1 MYEYIIKAAAAVVL
15 EELMLKSGIVEKI
28 FQIGSSSLFIFQMMV
43 EMCECRKILPNWENW
58 GRFSL
63 IGKMMKEMCICRK
76 ILPNLEELTNLRNLE
91 DVNSSKFGRFENSSK
106 FGRYDNSL
114 KFGRSLANFSKLK
127 NFG

>member
-91 DVNSSKFGRFENSSK
+91 D
-106 FGRYDNSL
+106 L
-114 KFGRSLANFSKLK
+114 KILPNLEDFWKIFQIWDKCCAAVAAAVKTKSPV
-127 NFG
+127 